1 MAKVKNKNGVIFDI
15 DEIMDKMDFEL
26 RCDVADMLQLACDQ
40 EFFDVYCKE
49 HFKKFGEE
57 WEYAIK

>member
-1 MAKVKNKNGVIFDI
+1 MAKVKNKNGVIFDF
-15 DEIMDKMDFEL
+15 DEIMNEMNLEL
-26 RCDVADMLQLACDQ
+26 RCEVADMLQLSSDQ

-57 WEYAIK
+57 WKIAVQ